1 MGGLLM
7 TEKELLTVAFNRSSL
22 FDGIASEGKDS
33 VAEFAGRWQIKDFQ
47 RGEVISEIQNGV
59 DCVGLLVKGSAE
71 VSPRCESAV
80 SILTSGCEFGICNIF
95 VCQGMPTVIT
105 ARTACKAAFIP
116 KDEFARL
123 LSVNSVL
130 MYRYVRLCNQ
140 KMLYLAD
147 KLRLMSIS
155 GCEARLAYWLKV
167 NQDGGMVRVRPSKDE
182 LARRLGMS
190 RASLFRAISVLE
202 KDGIIRI
209 MGETIIIDK
218 PDAKIFNFDI

>member
-1 MGGLLM
+1 M
-7 TEKELLTVAFNRSSL
+7 TEKELLANALNRSSL
-22 FDGIASEGKDS
+22 FSGFDDDGSDS
-33 VAEFAGRWQIKDFQ
+33 VPAFAGRWQMRDFE
-47 RGEVISEIQNGV
+47 RGEIISELQNGV
-59 DCVGLLVKGSAE
+59 DCVGLMVKGSAE
-71 VSPRCESAV
+71 VSPKCESAV
-80 SILTSGCEFGICNIF
+80 SVLTSGCEFGICNIF
-95 VCQGMPTVIT
+95 VRCEMPTVIT

-116 KDEFARL
+116 KDEFAGL

-155 GCEARLAYWLKV
+155 GCDARLAYWLKV
-167 NQDGGMVRVRPSKDE
+167 NQADGMVRVRPSKDE

-190 RASLFRAISVLE
+190 RASLFRAISALE
-202 KDGIIRI
+202 KDGIISI
-209 MGETIIIDK
+209 MGETIIIEK

>member
-1 MGGLLM
+1 M
-7 TEKELLTVAFNRSSL
+7 TDKELLLEAFSRSSL
-22 FDGIASEGKDS
+22 FEGIAAEGKDAA
-33 VAEFAGRWQIKDFQ
+33 AEFPGRWSIRDFK
-47 RGEVISEIQNGV
+47 RGEVISELQGGV
-59 DCVGLLVKGSAE
+59 DCVGLIIKGSCE
-71 VSPRCESAV
+71 VSPKCESAV
-80 SILTSGCEFGICNIF
+80 SVLISGCEFGICNIF
-95 VCQGMPTVIT
+95 VRRGMPTVIT
-105 ARTACKAAFIP
+105 ARTACKAAFIA

-130 MYRYVRLCNQ
+130 MYRYVRLCNR